1 MAVKNAKIGQDFR
14 TQRVSK
20 FKICYRKLI
29 LLTEKKNVMKYRW
42 VFTLKIDFE
51 SQILALFDSYFR
63 PLESHGF
70 CSTCHRIGPLTPTT
84 FLLNFLI
91 LLVFIFSDF
100 DALFS
105 QEFLG
110 PMVKAGLNDHSLAIF
125 IFIFY
130 HNDTLTKLN
139 KNVLGV
145 KGPILTEVK
154 QTQ

>member
-1 MAVKNAKIGQDFR
+1 
-14 TQRVSK
+14 
-20 FKICYRKLI
+20 
-29 LLTEKKNVMKYRW
+29 MKYRW

-63 PLESHGF
+63 PLQSHGF

-91 LLVFIFSDF
+91 LSTFIFSDI

-105 QEFLG
+105 QEFHG

-130 HNDTLTKLN
+130 HNDN
-139 KNVLGV
+139 K
-145 KGPILTEVK
+145 IE
-154 QTQ
+154 

>member
-1 MAVKNAKIGQDFR
+1 MGFHI
-14 TQRVSK
+14 
-20 FKICYRKLI
+20 
-29 LLTEKKNVMKYRW
+29 
-42 VFTLKIDFE
+42 FE

-154 QTQ
+154 QTQWDFNKSDQKKKSELSWSYSIDMMKYQETGWHPDVGPPRGRNW